1 MIRYHCQVW
10 KYWMSTSNEQWRTL
24 VLNVVNSTRSLHS
37 PVYSIWNGWI
47 PTPFHGLH
55 MDYFLAG
62 NPAIFSF
69 HTHHGVHMESIWNG
83 PFHGHSMFQSMW
95 IPCGFHGI
103 FNEFTLKIYVLFHMD
118 SMEESISNF
127 VEEPSIV
134 VSKIVSPSRIE
145 LSAPQHIKCASKAAL
160 LRLSHASVRR

>member
-1 MIRYHCQVW
+1 MISW
-10 KYWMSTSNEQWRTL
+10 
-24 VLNVVNSTRSLHS
+24 RSLHS

-69 HTHHGVHMESIWNG
+69 HTPYGVHMESIWNG
-83 PFHGHSMFQSMW
+83 PFHGHSMSWSMW

-103 FNEFTLKIYVLFHMD
+103 SNEFTLQIHVLFHMD
-118 SMEESISNF
+118 SMEESTSNS
-127 VEEPSIV
+127 VENPLNGL
-134 VSKIVSPSRIE
+134 SKIVSTSRIE
-145 LSAPQHIKCASKAAL
+145 HSALQHITCVQKRAVIP
-160 LRLSHASVRR
+160 LSHLAVVGYSTALS